1 MSRGVSTAAI
11 LARMEESFKARLGF
25 PRANNGASSHQLMAI
40 FGWDSLKQAEVYTR
54 TADQI
59 RLAEKAMHMIEPCP
73 TPIDSGTKS
82 QKHKQNQ
89 K

>member
-1 MSRGVSTAAI
+1 
-11 LARMEESFKARLGF
+11 
-25 PRANNGASSHQLMAI
+25 MAI